1 MPLGAV
7 VVAADYSELG
17 SLLIT
22 TTAIGF
28 VLPVTAIILVKLTP
42 LKGRGRPKRDV
53 ERLLANESLIPVYP
67 GFQRRQPMDGL
78 MIKIFIIA
86 LLVESIVLHEIAHG
100 YVALLFGDRTAKRQG
115 RITLNPVPHID
126 PLWTIAIPIIAYFLS
141 GGTFII
147 GGAKPVPV
155 DPRNYRRPVLGD
167 VCVSIA
173 GVAVNF
179 LIAVAMILLLNIVHV
194 FTVDFTGSAA
204 VHVLLRVA
212 LLNIVLAMFN
222 LIPIPPLDGKPSF
235 QIPAARGGCATGMRC
250 LAAPGPVS

>member
-1 MPLGAV
+1 
-7 VVAADYSELG
+7 
-17 SLLIT
+17 
-22 TTAIGF
+22 
-28 VLPVTAIILVKLTP
+28 
-42 LKGRGRPKRDV
+42 
-53 ERLLANESLIPVYP
+53 
-67 GFQRRQPMDGL
+67 
-78 MIKIFIIA
+78 MIEKFFIIA

-100 YVALLFGDRTAKRQG
+100 YVALLFGDRTAQRQG
-115 RITLNPVPHID
+115 RITFNPIAHID

-179 LIAVAMILLLNIVHV
+179 LIAVIMILMLNMVHMV
-194 FTVDFTGSAA
+194 SADFTGSAA
-204 VHVLLRVA
+204 VYVLVHAA

-222 LIPIPPLDGKPSF
+222 LIPIPPLDGSHLFKYLLPRELRSSYEMLGRTGAGF
-235 QIPAARGGCATGMRC
+235 IILILVINIPALWNIFSVVLFAVRDF
-250 LAAPGPVS
+250 LLNNLIFF